1 MKDDEKS
8 REITATEFAKI
19 KGKSGAWGRW
29 IAQQA
34 AAKGKKIPRKVGNY
48 WLATVE
54 EWERVLKSLGIRG
67 RRRKSQK
74 NR

>member
-1 MKDDEKS
+1 MDEKE
-8 REITATEFAKI
+8 REITAAEFARK

-48 WLATVE
+48 WMATVE
-54 EWERVLKSLGIRG
+54 EWEKVLKSLGIKKRN
-67 RRRKSQK
+67 RKKQK
-74 NR
+74 NG